1 MVWETCWT
9 WTKNR
14 IEINNFNIQSERML
28 LNLNNQS
35 RMAFYPDSGRFIAW
49 NASLFESNFD
59 AVVLVDDMK
68 SPQNIVYVCVVIVQI
83 IFYLLQIYRC
93 CKALRASNEYHYT
106 KSLLLLSSLLLNK
119 HFPSLIRLGFRILR
133 IIVIYSF
140 WWMFSYK
147 FSN

>member
-1 MVWETCWT
+1 VWQRW
-9 WTKNR
+9 WASRKNR

-35 RMAFYPDSGRFIAW
+35 RMAFYPDSGQFIAW
-49 NASLFESNFD
+49 NASGFESNFD
-59 AVVLVDDMK
+59 AVVLVDTK
-68 SPQNIVYVCVVIVQI
+68 SHQYIVYVCVVIVQF

-106 KSLLLLSSLLLNK
+106 KSLLLLSKSLLLNK

-140 WWMFSYK
+140 WWMFSSK